1 MVLGINTLLGRK
13 SSCKSDRQS
22 TASHQGTLS
31 PKKSLQMRKSG
42 VEQGETDDK
51 GREVPTGNWRE
62 DAKDV
67 LKVKVE
73 SLEQQIKEID
83 AKMVRTDKAIE
94 QLGEQSA
101 YPTPQVYAPPPTA
114 VTKKKPPA
122 NPGNVIRCVDDD
134 EQTGDFDQSK
144 DGDGRCWKIKSW
156 KEQQLKKEV
165 ERLETILGEK
175 TKMLKKKRKELG
187 KFMQEKGVTTMKVD
201 KEDEDA
207 PAGEGAAAK
216 KSGSGQKRESAPG
229 TSQKRE
235 SKPKKT
241 SA

>member
-22 TASHQGTLS
+22 TTSQHQGTLS
-31 PKKSLQMRKSG
+31 PKKSLQVRKSSMRL
-42 VEQGETDDK
+42 EGEADVKD
-51 GREVPTGNWRE
+51 GEVPTGNWRE
-62 DAKDV
+62 DAKDE
-67 LKVKVE
+67 LKTRVE
-73 SLEQQIKEID
+73 SLEQQIKAID
-83 AKMVRTDKAIE
+83 AKMLRTDKAIE
-94 QLGEQSA
+94 QLDEQSA
-101 YPTPQVYAPPPTA
+101 YPTPNVYAPPPTA

-134 EQTGDFDQSK
+134 EQTGDFDESK
-144 DGDGRCWKIKSW
+144 NGDGRCWKIKSW

-165 ERLETILGEK
+165 ERLETILAEK

-201 KEDEDA
+201 KEDDA
-207 PAGEGAAAK
+207 SAGEDVAAK
-216 KSGSGQKRESAPG
+216 KSVSAAAGGQK
-229 TSQKRE
+229 KE
-235 SKPKKT
+235 SKKKSS